1 MFYSKTT
8 GGFYDLRIHGDNI
21 PTDAV
26 EITTAEHQALLKGQ
40 SAGKRIVAGPTGAPS
55 LADPLPPTAEQQVA
69 AYTAAVQRHLDAE
82 ARALG
87 YDSIASA
94 VTYADEPAVPKFQSE
109 GQAFRA
115 WRSLVWAH
123 CYAVLDAVQAGN
135 IPMPTADDLIGGLP
149 ALSMSQ

>member
-1 MFYSKTT
+1 MSIFYSASASS
-8 GGFYDLRIHGDNI
+8 FFDSEIHRSI
-21 PTDAV
+21 PPDSTEVTRERHA
-26 EITTAEHQALLKGQ
+26 ALLEGQ
-40 SAGKRIVAGPTGAPS
+40 SAGKRIVVGPDGPT
-55 LADPLPPTAEQQVA
+55 LADREPPTTEQVIA
-69 AYTAAVQRHLDAE
+69 TYTAAVQRHMDESAM
-82 ARALG
+82 AIG
-87 YDSIASA
+87 YDGIASA
-94 VTYADEPAVPKFQSE
+94 VTYADEPAVAKFQAE